1 MKNYSPPACPQSEG
15 WDARCSAAAVVAVVT
30 TSTENKGHACRNT
43 HGAATSNPCYKIN
56 SHPPN
61 LRYVYMPPWSWT
73 PKYYKSNIANLQ
85 HWDTKTQPE
94 SKKLSASEVH
104 VSPHMSFTIKF
115 KHKKCAKYNSVLIYP
130 EQKLRLPSE

>member
-15 WDARCSAAAVVAVVT
+15 WDVRCSAAAAVVVVT
-30 TSTENKGHACRNT
+30 TSTENKGHACRNM

-61 LRYVYMPPWSWT
+61 LRCVYMPPWSWT

-85 HWDTKTQPE
+85 HQDTKTQPE
-94 SKKLSASEVH
+94 SKKARHSRGA
-104 VSPHMSFTIKF
+104 
-115 KHKKCAKYNSVLIYP
+115 
-130 EQKLRLPSE
+130 RLPSHVFYNKIQAQKMCEIQFGFDISRTKITIAE